1 MCQKI
6 AAGVPDLIAIRSII
20 RSGMQYQN
28 LSNRLTTAYARLS
41 AIHETVQHINPEGID
56 GGIYTGTL

>member
-20 RSGMQYQN
+20 RSGMKSLQYEN
-28 LSNRLTTAYARLS
+28 LSNRLTTADARFS

-56 GGIYTGTL
+56 